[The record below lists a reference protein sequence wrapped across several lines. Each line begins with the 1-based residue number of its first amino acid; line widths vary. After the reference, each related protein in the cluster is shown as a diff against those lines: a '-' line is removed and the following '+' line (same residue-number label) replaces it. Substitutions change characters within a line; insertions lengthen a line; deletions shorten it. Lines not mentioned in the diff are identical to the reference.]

1 MLVKKIFLTLLWFLL
16 AGFSVSANSESALKP
31 FVSGSYQQI
40 LTNNAKQPF
49 MLAVWSVDCS
59 SCIKDMT
66 LLNEIHKKNPKLKVI
81 LLAADELSASDQV
94 KQILAKYQ
102 LEEVENWIFADE
114 NSQKL
119 RFEIDPKWYGELPR
133 TYFFDVAHQRNAK
146 SGVMTKK
153 DYQEI
158 LAKIMK

>member
-1 MLVKKIFLTLLWFLL
+1 MLVKKIFLSLFWILVAT
-16 AGFSVSANSESALKP
+16 FSLSANSESVLKP

-49 MLAVWSVDCS
+49 ILAVWSVDCS

-66 LLNEIHKKNPKLKVI
+66 LLNEIHKNNPSLKMI
-81 LLAADELSASDQV
+81 LLAADESSASDQV

-102 LEEVENWIFADE
+102 LEDVENWIFADE
-114 NSQKL
+114 NNQKL
-119 RFEIDPKWYGELPR
+119 RYEIDPKWYGELPR
-133 TYFFDVAHQRNAK
+133 TYFFDSAHQRTAK
-146 SGVMTKK
+146 SGVMSKK

-158 LAKIMK
+158 LAKIIK